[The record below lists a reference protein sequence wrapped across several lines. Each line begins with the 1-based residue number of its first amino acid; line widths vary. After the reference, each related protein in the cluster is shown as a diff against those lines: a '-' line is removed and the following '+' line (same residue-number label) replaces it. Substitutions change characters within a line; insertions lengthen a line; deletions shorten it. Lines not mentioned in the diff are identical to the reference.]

1 MQTFDVS
8 VNILNDKLLFSSS
21 GGKGG
26 PVLKKERV
34 ESAPTEAPAKT
45 GSARFGPG
53 NTALFL
59 GVLQLIVF
67 SIVVSSQTSLSYVHM
82 WTLAASIILLIVPV
96 CAYLAMPGPRCG
108 ASVWALWGLLC
119 LHDAAICMLMNV
131 PPLVVV
137 LATLVAVV
145 GARALT
151 FCVDRA

>member
-1 MQTFDVS
+1 
-8 VNILNDKLLFSSS
+8 
-21 GGKGG
+21 
-26 PVLKKERV
+26 
-34 ESAPTEAPAKT
+34 
-45 GSARFGPG
+45 
-53 NTALFL
+53 LFL

-96 CAYLAMPGPRCG
+96 GAFLAMPGPRCG
-108 ASVWALWGLLC
+108 SSVWALWGILC
-119 LHDAAICMLMNV
+119 LHDAAICMLMHV

-137 LATLVAVV
+137 LAVLVAVV